1 MMRMKNSAMKERVLI
16 VDDEE
21 SMRVFLKRAL
31 GRRGLDVSAAADGR
45 AAQDLLGQEEYDLL
59 ITDLSMPGTT
69 GIELLRWSKERNPDL
84 PVIVM
89 TGYGSI
95 PSAIEAL
102 KSGATDYITKPFD
115 RDEILKAVESA
126 LETRRLRSESRRLRR
141 LLDEKTSVH
150 GIVGTSPVMRELY
163 RNIEAVAAR
172 DGVVLIQGESGTGKE
187 LVARAIHESGAR
199 SGGPFQAFHAG
210 SVPASLAAVELFGA
224 VPGGFTGVERAR
236 EGAALRAAGG
246 TLFLD
251 EIGDVPLEVQ
261 PALLRLLESGEATPV
276 GATET
281 TRVDVR
287 FVAATHRD
295 LKSLVAEGLFREDLY
310 FRLNVFPVIVPPLR
324 RRTVDIPDLIRCFCE
339 RFHLP
344 EMTPDLEALAILKS
358 YDWPGNVRELE
369 NLVRRLS
376 TTVAGGMIR
385 ASDVPEE
392 FRHARHVWDGGEDS
406 LDDHPLKEALKAFE
420 RRYIQRLLAR
430 TRGNVAE
437 AARQAG
443 VSRPTL
449 HAKIVQLRCDPD
461 RYR

>member
-1 MMRMKNSAMKERVLI
+1 MNDSALKERVLI

-31 GRRGLDVSAAADGR
+31 GRKGLDASAAADGR
-45 AAQDLLGQEEYDLL
+45 AAQDRLSQEEFDLL
-59 ITDLSMPGTT
+59 ITDLSMPGMT
-69 GIELLRWSKERNPDL
+69 GIELLRWTKEHDPDL

-115 RDEILKAVESA
+115 RGEILKAVESA
-126 LETRRLRSESRRLRR
+126 LETRRLRRENRLLHR
-141 LLDEKTSVH
+141 LLDERTSFH
-150 GIVGTSPVMRELY
+150 GMVGTAPVMRELY
-163 RNIEAVAAR
+163 GQIEAVAAR

-187 LVARAIHESGAR
+187 LVARAIHESGPRA
-199 SGGPFQAFHAG
+199 GGPFQAFHAG
-210 SVPASLAAVELFGA
+210 SVPSSLVAVELFGA
-224 VPGGFTGVERAR
+224 VPGGYTGVERTR
-236 EGAALRAAGG
+236 EGAVLRAAGG

-251 EIGDVPLEVQ
+251 EIGDIPLDVQ

-276 GATET
+276 GSSET
-281 TRVDVR
+281 KQVDVR

-295 LKSLVAEGLFREDLY
+295 LKALVEEGLFREDLY
-310 FRLNVFPVIVPPLR
+310 FRLHVFPIVVPPLR

-339 RFHLP
+339 RFGFS
-344 EMTPDLEALAILKS
+344 EMTPDLEALAVLKS

-376 TTVAGGMIR
+376 ATVTAGVLR
-385 ASDVPEE
+385 VTDVPEE
-392 FRHARHVWDGGEDS
+392 FRHAKRAWDGGEET

-437 AARQAG
+437 AARRAG